1 VRIFKNIEGLREI
14 KSPVLT
20 IGTFDGVH
28 LGHQKIIQALNA
40 EADRCGGES
49 VLFTFYPHPRMV
61 LYPDAHGLQ
70 LIDTQ
75 EEKIEKLRSCG
86 LKNLI
91 IVPFTFEFSRQTAL
105 EFVRDFLVNQL
116 NIKTLVIGYDHQFGR
131 NREGDIHFLKE
142 ASELYGFD
150 VIEISPLEIEAL
162 NVSSTKIREALQLGK
177 VDIAESY
184 LGQPFKLHG
193 IVSRGN
199 QLGRTIGYPTAN
211 IRIEASEKLIPGNGV
226 YATIVDL
233 NGKLFASM
241 TNIGVRPTVTYT
253 GSKTVE
259 AHIFDFSEEIYEE
272 NIGLEF
278 VSFIRNEQKFDGLES
293 LKKQLAQDELLVRS
307 VLRSP
312 GK

>member
-1 VRIFKNIEGLREI
+1 MRIFKNIEGLREI